1 MAITEWEQTPELK
14 IKVMRAR
21 ARLMYDQLP
30 VTLGVSIFITLMLT
44 AVLYDGNNPDTMGMS
59 LWWSGVLVVAVTRW
73 VLGIWF
79 KRQDKE
85 TLDGLRWANIYA
97 FGAFLSGS
105 ILGLG
110 LCYFLRPEIMV
121 VSISLAVL
129 VVLTFGSVVV
139 HAAYAWAHYAYV
151 LPAIIP
157 MVIRCAFFDTVLPIR
172 LMGLLLP
179 VVFLMGLPMA
189 KRVRMSLIETMDSRA
204 ERERLIQ
211 DLTEQRRL
219 ADESRA
225 QAEQARV
232 QAEQARAV
240 ADQANAAKTRFFA
253 AASHDLRQPAQAIE
267 LFAAALFN
275 DASDDQSRRAATNI
289 LSGMRE
295 LMGMI
300 ESLLDFV
307 RIDTA
312 TLVPTVGQVSMAEL
326 SMHMRTEFTAQAAK
340 LGLKFRVARCRHTW
354 VQSDRVMLER
364 MVRNLIHNALRYTP
378 SGTVFLGYRR
388 EGDYLRIEVHDTGIG
403 IAPEKQA
410 KVFEEFVQLG
420 NPERDH
426 KKGLGLGL
434 AIVSG
439 LSRILDHPIK
449 LSSRPGVGTVFSITV
464 PLVSKP
470 NLPIPEL
477 VYVPQNPE
485 TANVLVIDDDERV
498 RESMTGLL
506 RSWGYTAKA
515 VDSAALAVQMMENT
529 GFDPDVLLLDY
540 RLRHGLT
547 AIDAVDQIHE
557 FLGYSVPALVMTGN
571 TEPEVKDKLAEHG
584 LSVVY
589 KPVSSVKLREVLAT
603 MLA

>member
-1 MAITEWEQTPELK
+1 MNSEKISNFIEQHWRPPVTREETQALF
-14 IKVMRAR
+14 
-21 ARLMYDQLP
+21 DQLS
-30 VTLGVSIFITLMLT
+30 LALITSTIMLVWLM
-44 AVLYDGNNPDTMGMS
+44 AVLWLTDKSAHPDPTWLLVWFGA
-59 LWWSGVLVVAVTRW
+59 LIWVLVVRLRLRKQFKQVRDQDFDPLWWAHRYTK
-73 VLGIWF
+73 LG
-79 KRQDKE
+79 
-85 TLDGLRWANIYA
+85 T
-97 FGAFLSGS
+97 LSGLVTGVGGACVAW
-105 ILGLG
+105 ILFENVPLMALLAMTFVLMSLG
-110 LCYFLRPEIMV
+110 
-121 VSISLAVL
+121 S
-129 VVLTFGSVVV
+129 TVV
-139 HAAYAWAHYAYV
+139 HAAFRPAHLAYV
-151 LPAIIP
+151 MP
-157 MVIRCAFFDTVLPIR
+157 MLLLVGGA
-172 LMGLLLP
+172 GLLRGGW
-179 VVFLMGLPMA
+179 FLSLQGLFCFGM
-189 KRVRMSLIETMDSRA
+189 IYITY
-204 ERERLIQ
+204 RLALKKNQ
-211 DLTEQRRL
+211 DLVESIQLRL
-219 ADESRA
+219 ENAKLVVQLKDENQIAEAARK
-225 QAEQARV
+225 QAEL
-232 QAEQARAV
+232 
-240 ADQANAAKTRFFA
+240 ANAAKTRFFA

-275 DASDDQSRRAATNI
+275 DAPDEPSRRAATNI

-378 SGTVFLGYRR
+378 NGKVLLGYRR
-388 EGDYLRIEVHDTGIG
+388 VGEHLRIEVHDTGIG

-410 KVFEEFVQLG
+410 QVFEEFVQLG

-449 LSSRPGVGTVFSITV
+449 LCSKPGVGTLFSITV

-477 VYVPQNPE
+477 VYVPQKPE

-506 RSWGYTAKA
+506 RTWGYTVKA
-515 VDSAALAVQMMENT
+515 VDSAVLAVQMMENT

-557 FLGYSVPALVMTGN
+557 FLGYKVPALVMTGN
-571 TEPEVKDKLAEHG
+571 TEPEVKDKLAQHG

>member
-1 MAITEWEQTPELK
+1 MNREKINTFIEQHWSPPVTREQTQTLF
-14 IKVMRAR
+14 
-21 ARLMYDQLP
+21 DQLSLALITSTIMLVWLMVVLWLTDEHIHADP
-30 VTLGVSIFITLMLT
+30 AWLLVWFGSSMLVLGMRLRLRKQFKQVRDQDFDPLWWAHRYTQLGTLSGVVTGVGGALVAWFLFENVPLMALLAMT
-44 AVLYDGNNPDTMGMS
+44 FVLMS
-59 LWWSGVLVVAVTRW
+59 LGSTVLHAAFRPAHLAYVVPMLLSV
-73 VLGIWF
+73 
-79 KRQDKE
+79 
-85 TLDGLRWANIYA
+85 GLVGLARGGW
-97 FGAFLSGS
+97 FLSVQG
-105 ILGLG
+105 IFCFGMIYLT
-110 LCYFLRPEIMV
+110 YR
-121 VSISLAVL
+121 LAL
-129 VVLTFGSVVV
+129 KKS
-139 HAAYAWAHYAYV
+139 
-151 LPAIIP
+151 
-157 MVIRCAFFDTVLPIR
+157 
-172 LMGLLLP
+172 
-179 VVFLMGLPMA
+179 
-189 KRVRMSLIETMDSRA
+189 
-204 ERERLIQ
+204 Q
-211 DLTEQRRL
+211 DLVESIQLRL
-219 ADESRA
+219 QNVKLVAQLKDENQIAEAARK
-225 QAEQARV
+225 QAEL
-232 QAEQARAV
+232 
-240 ADQANAAKTRFFA
+240 ANAAKTRFFA

-267 LFAAALFN
+267 LFAATLFN
-275 DASDDQSRRAATNI
+275 DAPDDQSRRAATNI

-312 TLVPTVGQVSMAEL
+312 TLVPTLGQVSMAEL
-326 SMHMRTEFTAQAAK
+326 SLHMRTEFTAQAAK
-340 LGLKFRVARCRHTW
+340 QGLVFRVARCRHTW

-388 EGDYLRIEVHDTGIG
+388 EGDYLRIEVRDTGIG

-449 LSSRPGVGTVFSITV
+449 LCSKPGVGTVFSITV

-477 VYVPQNPE
+477 VYVPQKPE

-515 VDSAALAVQMMENT
+515 VDSAVLAVQLMENT

-547 AIDAVDQIHE
+547 AIDAVHQIHE

-571 TEPEVKDKLAEHG
+571 TEPEVKDKLTEHG

-589 KPVSSVKLREVLAT
+589 KPLSSVKLREVLAT